1 MSKETENAFDFED
14 LGRKVKELRI
24 KNGLTQNQV
33 ASELHVTPGYISNV
47 ENNRTAMSL
56 RVLSYYAKLTGIT
69 LDSLVGT
76 IEPEY
81 RTTAL
86 DNELLSV
93 ISKYSDQ
100 KKQKLLDI
108 LKIIDEEDGAIWP
121 DVAFTHSNSHVSA
134 NSRPKAAAVFR
145 RLLLLISCILF
156 FHLPAYSSCFL
167 TISSAA
173 DSICFLSSYSSFT
186 YRFFRFFRFLP
197 SSRSKRHRRK

>member
-1 MSKETENAFDFED
+1 MQHPLFTEELFMSKETENAFDFED

-69 LDSLVGT
+69 LDSLVGK

-86 DNELLSV
+86 DNELLSI
-93 ISKYSDQ
+93 ISRYSDE
-100 KKQKLLDI
+100 KKQKILDI
-108 LKIIDEEDGAIWP
+108 LRIID
-121 DVAFTHSNSHVSA
+121 
-134 NSRPKAAAVFR
+134 R
-145 RLLLLISCILF
+145 
-156 FHLPAYSSCFL
+156 
-167 TISSAA
+167 
-173 DSICFLSSYSSFT
+173 
-186 YRFFRFFRFLP
+186 
-197 SSRSKRHRRK
+197 